1 MIGGFDLMAHKLK
14 LKYIGMDSMEILYYE
29 RQAARKKAYAAK
41 KRKITKIKE
50 RPDIRL
56 RKKPETDVFNI
67 SLKKA
72 I

>member
-1 MIGGFDLMAHKLK
+1 
-14 LKYIGMDSMEILYYE
+14 MDTMERLYYE
-29 RQAARKKAYAAK
+29 RKEARQKAYAAK
-41 KRKITKIKE
+41 RRKTTKIKE

-56 RKKPETDVFNI
+56 RKKSETDVFNI

>member
-1 MIGGFDLMAHKLK
+1 MIGGFKIMAQLK
-14 LKYIGMDSMEILYYE
+14 LKDIGMDSMEILYYE

-50 RPDIRL
+50 RPDKRIQ
-56 RKKPETDVFNI
+56 RKQETDVFD
-67 SLKKA
+67 SPLKRA

>member
-1 MIGGFDLMAHKLK
+1 MAHKLK
-14 LKYIGMDSMEILYYE
+14 LKDIGMDSMEILYYE

-50 RPDIRL
+50 
-56 RKKPETDVFNI
+56 
-67 SLKKA
+67 SL

>member
-14 LKYIGMDSMEILYYE
+14 LKDIGMDSMEILYYE

-56 RKKPETDVFNI
+56 RKKSETDVFNI